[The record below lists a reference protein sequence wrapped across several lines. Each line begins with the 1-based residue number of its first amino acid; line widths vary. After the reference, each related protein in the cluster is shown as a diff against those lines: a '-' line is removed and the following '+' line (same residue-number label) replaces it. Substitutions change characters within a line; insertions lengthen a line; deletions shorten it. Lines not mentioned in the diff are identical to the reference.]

1 MTRMAGSIASNNRKK
16 QQISAFSVI
25 AFLKTN
31 AIRPP
36 RHVYLCRRFI
46 KTIDMMG
53 RRQAVR
59 HRLLMP
65 AFAGSIPAAP
75 AISISI

>member
-1 MTRMAGSIASNNRKK
+1 MIRTDGYYGSNNRKK
-16 QQISAFSVI
+16 QQISGFSVI
-25 AFLKTN
+25 AFFKTS

-36 RHVYLCRRFI
+36 RHDDLCRRFI

-75 AISISI
+75 AISIFI